1 MNVCVKS
8 TIFVLAAVLFTGAL
22 SVAVRGQGQ
31 PARPQGQPAA
41 PAAAR
46 PQAPAP
52 GSDVILS
59 DQLFKNVQ
67 VLKGITIPEFMGT
80 MGVFSASLGMSC
92 EDCHAA
98 DDRAWENFAVD
109 NARKRQ
115 ARRMITMMQELNK
128 NYFGGRQVVTCFSCH
143 RGADRPRTAADLDIL
158 YGELPPD
165 PRHVIAQAPNQ
176 PTAESIIDK
185 YIQAIGGAQRLAA
198 ITSFTATGQAVGY
211 GPESAEDRKV
221 ELYARGPNQLTLIIH
236 TGNGDITQ
244 THDGKNVWIAAPLRQ
259 PVPVMT
265 LSGQELDA
273 ANLDVVVAFPAQ
285 LKTALTKWRTGIPT
299 TIDDKEVNVVQGT
312 TMAGVNATFFF
323 DAESGLLVRQ
333 MRYVDSPVG
342 PLVTRVDYD
351 DYKDVNG
358 VKMPHHVI
366 QTWLDGRE
374 NITLDR
380 IQANVNV
387 PAARFNKP
395 APPVAPPAR
404 N

>member
-1 MNVCVKS
+1 MNFGSKGLILGA
-8 TIFVLAAVLFTGAL
+8 TALAFMASLG
-22 SVAVRGQGQ
+22 VAVSGQAPARGQG
-31 PARPQGQPAA
+31 PAPA
-41 PAAAR
+41 PAAAA
-46 PQAPAP
+46 AP
-52 GSDVILS
+52 SDIMLS

-109 NARKRQ
+109 NPRKRQ
-115 ARRMITMMQELNK
+115 ARRMIMMMQEINK

-143 RGADRPRTAADLDIL
+143 RGADRPKTAADLAVL
-158 YGELPPD
+158 YGEPPPD

-176 PTAESIIDK
+176 PTPDSILDK
-185 YIQAIGGAQRLAA
+185 YIQAAGGAQRLAA

-211 GPESAEDRKV
+211 GPESAEERKV
-221 ELYARGPNQLTLIIH
+221 EVYAKAPNQLTTIIH
-236 TGNGDITQ
+236 TGNGDITT
-244 THDGKNVWIAAPLRQ
+244 THDGQNAWVAAPLRQ

-265 LSGQELDA
+265 LTGQELEA
-273 ANLDVVVAFPAQ
+273 ANLDMAVAFPARFKQ
-285 LKTALTKWRTGIPT
+285 ALTKWRTGFPT

-312 TMAGVNATFFF
+312 GMTGIVATFYF

-333 MRYVDSPVG
+333 MRYVESPVG
-342 PLVTRVDYD
+342 PLVTQIDYD

-358 VKMPHHVI
+358 VQMPHHI
-366 QTWLDGRE
+366 LQTWLDGRE
-374 NITLDR
+374 NIMLDQIR
-380 IQANVNV
+380 ANAVV
-387 PAARFNKP
+387 PATRFNKP
-395 APPVAPPAR
+395 APPVAPRGR